1 MTGFEKNI
9 YNSHLRISRSS
20 QNLPFKLRKN
30 FYKFEDTAKYVYVKK
45 LSLFFKKYD
54 HLNIDDYFSAPYK
67 IYPDSDFFD
76 LKFFTTQKAI
86 KAYSLY
92 KQAQQN
98 TDPDSEE
105 QIKFTTD
112 SLYFIYEF
120 CKQNNINLRDYT
132 SHKIGPVNTFITHL
146 NQSKVN
152 IYSLFGF
159 QDFEQKIKQA
169 DLDVVKFIIPNII
182 ENLGTFRS
190 RFYSSKKLKHIV
202 RDGSE
207 LIYTSL
213 SS

>member
-1 MTGFEKNI
+1 MWRAPEH
-9 YNSHLRISRSS
+9 SCS
-20 QNLPFKLRKN
+20 
-30 FYKFEDTAKYVYVKK
+30 
-45 LSLFFKKYD
+45 
-54 HLNIDDYFSAPYK
+54 DDV
-67 IYPDSDFFD
+67 DSDFFD

-159 QDFEQKIKQA
+159 QDFEPI
-169 DLDVVKFIIPNII
+169 L
-182 ENLGTFRS
+182 
-190 RFYSSKKLKHIV
+190 
-202 RDGSE
+202 
-207 LIYTSL
+207 L
-213 SS
+213 SSIF